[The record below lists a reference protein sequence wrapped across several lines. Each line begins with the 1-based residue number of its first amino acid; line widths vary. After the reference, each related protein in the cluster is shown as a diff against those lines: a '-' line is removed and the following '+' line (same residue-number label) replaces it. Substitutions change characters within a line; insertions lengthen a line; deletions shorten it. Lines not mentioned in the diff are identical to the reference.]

1 MVPNGF
7 QHVTGLGNFPLDWL
21 VASADEVTEKITK
34 GTTPPKSEI
43 VEDSNIPFLRVNN
56 LGFHGSLNSKS
67 EMLFVTE
74 NSHHGFLS
82 RSVAYPNDILMNIVG
97 PPLGKIAMLD
107 NQYPEY
113 NMNQAVLIYRCKPQQ
128 IDNRYFLSFLQSEL
142 AQQWLQ
148 SRSKKTSG
156 QQNLTIQICKE
167 LPTPV
172 PPLPEQRKIAQIL
185 STWDRG
191 IATTEKLIN
200 ASKQQKKALMQQ
212 LLTGKKRLVDPE
224 TGKAFEGEWEEVK
237 LELHINLL
245 SGHAFKS
252 SEFEKNSDYK
262 LLRGIN
268 ITRGTLRWGEEQTFS
283 WTQLNGFEKY
293 LLNVGDIVIS
303 MDGSLVGR
311 NYALI
316 TENNHEPM
324 LLVQRVARIRCTKT
338 LNNNYLLQQIA
349 SDRFKTYVD
358 AVKTVTAIP
367 HISAKDIK
375 HFIISMPPVKEQ
387 QKIASVLT
395 AADKEI
401 ELLEAKLA
409 HLKQEKK
416 ALMQQ
421 LLTGK
426 RRVSLS
432 S

>member
-1 MVPNGF
+1 MVPNGWEIKKLSELCRLNPKKPSKPDNGIVSF
-7 QHVTGLGNFPLDWL
+7 IAMPQVSESGKVISTEDKSYDDVSKGFTSFVDKDVL
-21 VASADEVTEKITK
+21 VAKITPCFENGKGALVDNLTNGIGFGSTEFHVLRAKK
-34 GTTPPKSEI
+34 GTHPEFIYYLTRTKE
-43 VEDSNIPFLRVNN
+43 LRVRGEMNMQ
-56 LGFHGSLNSKS
+56 GSAGHRR
-67 EMLFVTE
+67 VTADYF
-74 NSHHGFLS
+74 N
-82 RSVAYPNDILMNIVG
+82 AY
-97 PPLGKIAMLD
+97 K
-107 NQYPEY
+107 
-113 NMNQAVLIYRCKPQQ
+113 VL
-128 IDNRYFLSFLQSEL
+128 
-142 AQQWLQ
+142 
-148 SRSKKTSG
+148 T
-156 QQNLTIQICKE
+156 
-167 LPTPV
+167 

-191 IATTEKLIN
+191 IATTEKLID

-224 TGKAFEGEWEEVK
+224 TGKAFEGDWEEVK
-237 LELHINLL
+237 LESHINLL

-252 SEFEKNSDYK
+252 SEFEKDSDYK

-268 ITRGTLRWGEEQTFS
+268 ITRGALRWGEEQTFS

-293 LLNVGDIVIS
+293 LLSVGDIVIS

-324 LLVQRVARIRCTKT
+324 LLVQRVARIRCKKT

-349 SDRFKTYVD
+349 SDRFKACVD

-409 HLKQEKK
+409 HLKEEKK